1 MQMHYIRRSSGEI
14 EMIKSVITAKSQTT
28 LPTGVRQALGV
39 GPGDRLAYIVE
50 GDRAVIMKAGPDAE
64 DPAIEAF
71 LNFLAHDMIS
81 RPRELANLSP
91 TLIDRAQS
99 LTRGME
105 VDLEAPIH
113 GDVAI

>member
-1 MQMHYIRRSSGEI
+1 
-14 EMIKSVITAKSQTT
+14 MIKSVITAKSQTT

-50 GDRAVIMKAGPDAE
+50 GDRAVIMKAGPDTE
-64 DPAIEAF
+64 DPAIQAF
-71 LNFLAHDMIS
+71 LDFLARDMVS
-81 RPRELANLSP
+81 RPEQLADLSP
-91 TLIDRAQS
+91 ELIDRAQS
-99 LTRGME
+99 LAQGIE